1 MNQELLGYLFST
13 KAIRVCPM
21 DKPFWYTSGRVGP
34 YYINTHFLYGSEKR
48 ANDLL
53 KSIDELKNHKLL
65 CSKEIHG
72 LTKENYLESNI
83 FKDTIDTLIA
93 YIKEN
98 SNVDEIEYISG
109 GERRDWFFS
118 FMVAELLQKP
128 HITLF
133 KDEAAVI
140 YNNGES
146 KYAEDLNGA
155 SVLHIADLITTA
167 SSYERAWNPA
177 INAIN
182 GLIKWSLVV
191 VDRLQGGKD
200 VLTRLGIE
208 SHALVDIDSK
218 VFENARDSA
227 YIDDA
232 QLDLVK
238 RYINDSESS
247 MKEFLI
253 KNPGFLTNSL
263 KADDKTSSRA
273 NLLIENDFYQVSSFY
288 NK

>member
-1 MNQELLGYLFST
+1 MNQELLGCLFST
-13 KAIRVCPM
+13 KAIRVCQM
-21 DKPFWYTSGRVGP
+21 DKPFWYTSGRIGP

-118 FMVAELLQKP
+118 FMVADLLEKP

-155 SVLHIADLITTA
+155 LVLHIADLITTA

>member
-21 DKPFWYTSGRVGP
+21 DKPFWYTSGRIGP

-118 FMVAELLQKP
+118 FMVADLLQKP

-155 SVLHIADLITTA
+155 LVLHIADLITTA

>member
-21 DKPFWYTSGRVGP
+21 DKPFWYTSGRIGP

-118 FMVAELLQKP
+118 FMVADLLEKP

-155 SVLHIADLITTA
+155 LVLHIADLITTA

>member
-1 MNQELLGYLFST
+1 MNQELLGCLFST

-21 DKPFWYTSGRVGP
+21 DKPFWYTSGRIGP

-118 FMVAELLQKP
+118 FMVADLLEKP

-155 SVLHIADLITTA
+155 LVLHIADLITTA

>member
-21 DKPFWYTSGRVGP
+21 DKPFWYTSGRIGP

>member
-118 FMVAELLQKP
+118 FMVADLLEKP

-155 SVLHIADLITTA
+155 LVLHIADLITTA

>member
-1 MNQELLGYLFST
+1 MNQELLGCLFST

-21 DKPFWYTSGRVGP
+21 DKPFWYTSGRIGP

-118 FMVAELLQKP
+118 FMVADLLEKP